1 MSFNRENSRLY
12 QTYFVDNN
20 FYTTK
25 NVSWREKAGKL
36 FLVHLLRNRQLVCP
50 SMIFPFSCGSCGQRS
65 GTIFLWWLN
74 TTLPQKYFC
83 ISANFCV
90 LVAGWRVF
98 ITSQLSTEP
107 FKLYRPSFNGF
118 FVGWGSFWCYVWG
131 QVLTLRPKLFSHL
144 AGRLWKKE
152 MEKSKKA
159 LWECVNVGLVLLEVC
174 GLTGKKLQFA

>member
-25 NVSWREKAGKL
+25 NVSLREKAGKL

-50 SMIFPFSCGSCGQRS
+50 SMIFPFSWGSCGQRS

-118 FVGWGSFWCYVWG
+118 FVGGGVVFDVMSGGKSLLYD
-131 QVLTLRPKLFSHL
+131 PSSSHTWL
-144 AGRLWKKE
+144 AGYGRRKWRKGRKHY
-152 MEKSKKA
+152 
-159 LWECVNVGLVLLEVC
+159 VNVGVSIVR
-174 GLTGKKLQFA
+174 GLRTDRKKLQFA